1 MKTICLNFRV
11 HQPLLLRQH
20 NSTGMGYDDSYF
32 DEVKNRNLILRLAT
46 NCYLPANK
54 ILLNIINNYKGLF
67 KVSFSISGTTI
78 DQLKLYA
85 PEVIDSFVRLSE
97 TGCVEFLSETYSHSL
112 AVLRNKDEFCKQ
124 IRNHSATIENLFGTK
139 PRIFANTNLIYSD
152 EIGATLCEL
161 GYEGVLAEGPK
172 TIAGIKC
179 PNFIYHQTKQS
190 GIKVLFRN
198 KKLSEDI
205 SNRFSDYTWS
215 GWPINANRFVS
226 KLQRND
232 PEEKIVNLFLNYAA
246 FGEQHKFGS
255 GIFRFLCEFPPAVF
269 RNKDIVFSTPSEII
283 TNYEPASIMPV
294 IYPALCSDNRENL
307 RPWIGNGIQQEAFEK
322 LYGLSDLIDTTNDH
336 RLVSDWENLQASDHF
351 YFMSTR
357 TNPDSRLQT
366 SHNPYSNP
374 FDAFMNY
381 MNVINDL
388 TYRLCLQRKERL
400 SGGLPKINWKP
411 NSEK

>member
-1 MKTICLNFRV
+1 M
-11 HQPLLLRQH
+11 
-20 NSTGMGYDDSYF
+20 
-32 DEVKNRNLILRLAT
+32 
-46 NCYLPANK
+46 
-54 ILLNIINNYKGLF
+54 
-67 KVSFSISGTTI
+67 
-78 DQLKLYA
+78 
-85 PEVIDSFVRLSE
+85 
-97 TGCVEFLSETYSHSL
+97 
-112 AVLRNKDEFCKQ
+112 
-124 IRNHSATIENLFGTK
+124 
-139 PRIFANTNLIYSD
+139 
-152 EIGATLCEL
+152 
-161 GYEGVLAEGPK
+161 
-172 TIAGIKC
+172 
-179 PNFIYHQTKQS
+179 
-190 GIKVLFRN
+190 
-198 KKLSEDI
+198 
-205 SNRFSDYTWS
+205 
-215 GWPINANRFVS
+215 
-226 KLQRND
+226 
-232 PEEKIVNLFLNYAA
+232 
-246 FGEQHKFGS
+246 
-255 GIFRFLCEFPPAVF
+255 CEFPPAVF